1 MNTPHE
7 SHNEIKFTAS
17 ETFKIKCDK
26 ESEMKIKISYNE
38 KLIYFEAEEEN
49 IFPKKEF
56 SLYQSLEELC
66 RLDKYFRQYDEMK
79 EVFDFIKAIIT
90 KNNLLI
96 IKEDNAIKLKLDLIN
111 KDIILKLGLKEK
123 DVKSEVES
131 LIPYIGSLNKKINDL
146 EDTIKNMKI
155 EFDNKLNEMKKE
167 IEKKFEKKY
176 FFKGSNIIQTYEE
189 DLILSWFDKK
199 PISINLLLNAEIN
212 DDFLSQFFNKCGNI
226 KNTMIFV
233 KTTDNLIFG
242 GFTSVVWPTNG
253 KATDTKS
260 FLFSVSNRA
269 KYKVINTEC
278 AIGVN
283 QNSWISIGSDYDF
296 YLYKN
301 LKSQGGGTSKKYYD
315 LPEDFT
321 LNGGKNTFSLANCE
335 VYQIN
340 F

>member
-7 SHNEIKFTAS
+7 SKDIKFTSS
-17 ETFKIKCDK
+17 ETFKIKSGK
-26 ESEMKIKISYNE
+26 ESEMKLKISYNE
-38 KLIYFEAEEEN
+38 KLIYFEAEEEK
-49 IFPKKEF
+49 IFPKKEYI
-56 SLYQSLEELC
+56 LYQSLEELC
-66 RLDKYFRQYDEMK
+66 RLDKYFRQFDEMK

-90 KNNLLI
+90 KNNLAI
-96 IKEDNAIKLKLDLIN
+96 IPEENDVKLKINLIN
-111 KDIILKLGLKEK
+111 KDIILKLSIKEK

-131 LIPYIGSLNKKINDL
+131 LIPYIASLNKKINDL

-167 IEKKFEKKY
+167 MEKKFEKKY
-176 FFKGSNIIQTYEE
+176 FFKGSNIIPSYDE

-212 DDFLSQFFNKCGNI
+212 DDFLSQFFNICSNI
-226 KNTMIFV
+226 KNTMIVV
-233 KTTDNLIFG
+233 KTIDNLRFG

-253 KATDTKS
+253 NAIDTKS
-260 FLFSVSNRA
+260 FLFSLTNRA
-269 KYKVINTEC
+269 KYKVINTKD
-278 AIGVN
+278 AIGVS
-283 QNSWISIGSDYDF
+283 QNSWISIGNGNDF

-301 LKSQGGGTSKKYYD
+301 LKREGGGTSKCNYD
-315 LPEDFT
+315 LPGSYT
-321 LNGGKNTFSLANCE
+321 LNGDKPSFKVTNLE